1 MADTLPQ
8 TFTPETQA
16 KANVLPAVGM
26 ATIDAPQFD
35 DQGQG
40 KQLDLTARSI
50 KNIEHAYNICKQ
62 LEVNNRT
69 RAMRTADIQEL
80 YDGVPP
86 RSASGQAERGK
97 SWQSNASTG
106 WLAGIVGRVSQRF
119 VNSVISQTYVS
130 SSALPESIPD
140 YKTKTDLMRS
150 RFTRLVR
157 SWEGYTGL
165 INALSVEN
173 SLQGYTYS
181 VFLDPYT
188 WKPTMF
194 KQDRA
199 FVPESSGQHARDLQF
214 FVAKMDYRLDEF
226 LALVRDEEK
235 AKEVGYDLEN
245 CFKAASQ
252 ATMQDPRTDALTTRF
267 RSLTEM
273 QNEGILGLTYTN
285 SGARVVNTWLLF
297 NREYDGR
304 VSFWL
309 IDRDNGL
316 LLRFSYAL
324 FKSMEDVM
332 AMFSFEPGN
341 GTIHSSKG
349 LGRKLAALTIM
360 KEIFRNGIIDNA
372 RMSGLMVLRAD
383 SKDKTKFAPVVM
395 APFIVIDKGID
406 IAQTQFNVNGD
417 SYRIVDNLIDAWAEQ
432 SVGAYM
438 TQQIDPTGKT
448 EKTATEASIDA
459 RRESEAADIMIR
471 RWLDQFSTMTQIQQE
486 RAFSDENIAEAKRL
500 YTMILTSPELDT
512 PELYENSIIGADLA
526 KVLVEFMQFGITE
539 DEIKMWRE
547 SPASMLAHV
556 GEGAIQQGM
565 GTVKQLF
572 SGNPNVDQGQLDYKI
587 LEGLVGADL
596 AKQLFIPKADET
608 LTSES
613 TRSQIIESAIMT
625 QSGIPL
631 PVSSRDNHVI
641 HGAVIQEML
650 TKVAAPALS
659 NPNPPP
665 QVLKAAELN
674 LNHLGEHLKDAAMS
688 GQDKSPQIKEL
699 EKFYN
704 GFKKQLSQ
712 VVQINANA
720 SFAQGVMEQA
730 VRSGIRPGEQTQAT
744 QPPANAQMTE
754 TIEQPLASANEIPT
768 TANQTQGIQ

>member
-40 KQLDLTARSI
+40 KQLDIKARSI

-80 YDGVPP
+80 YDGAPP

-106 WLAGIVGRVSQRF
+106 WLSGIVGRVSQRF
-119 VNSVISQTYVS
+119 VNAVISQTYVS
-130 SSALPESIPD
+130 SSSLPESVPD

-150 RFTRLVR
+150 RFTSLIR
-157 SWEGYTGL
+157 SWDGYTGI
-165 INALSVEN
+165 INALAVEN
-173 SLQGYTYS
+173 ALQGYTYA

-214 FVAKMDYRLDEF
+214 FAAKMDYRLDEF
-226 LALVRDEEK
+226 LTLLKDEKQAE
-235 AKEVGYDLEN
+235 EVGYDLEN

-252 ATMQDPRTDALTTRF
+252 ATMQDPRSDALTTRF

-309 IDRDNGL
+309 IDRDNGY

-324 FKSMEDVM
+324 FNSMEDVM

-349 LGRKLAALTIM
+349 LGRKLAALAIV

-395 APFIVIDKGID
+395 APFIMIDKGIEVS
-406 IAQTQFNVNGD
+406 QEQFSVNGD
-417 SYRIVDNLIDAWAEQ
+417 SYRTVDNLIDAWAEQ

-471 RWLDQFSTMTQIQQE
+471 RWLDQFCGNMTQIQQE
-486 RAFSDENIAEAKRL
+486 RAFSDENIKEAQGL
-500 YTMILTSPELDT
+500 YDMIVANPELDVDS
-512 PELYENSIIGADLA
+512 LYDESPIGGMLA
-526 KVLVEFMQFGITE
+526 RILVEFMQFGIPAS
-539 DEIKMWRE
+539 EIKQWRE

-565 GTVKQLF
+565 GTVKQMF
-572 SGNPNVDQGQLDYKI
+572 TGNPNVDQGQLDYKV

-608 LTSES
+608 LTSEA
-613 TRSQIIESAIMT
+613 TRQQIMESAIMT
-625 QSGIPL
+625 ESGIPL
-631 PVSSRDNHVI
+631 PVSTRDNHMI
-641 HGAVIQEML
+641 HGMIVQGLL

-659 NPNPPP
+659 QPNPSP
-665 QVLKAAELN
+665 QMLKAAELN
-674 LNHLGEHLKDAAMS
+674 LNHLGEHLRDSMMTGA
-688 GQDKSPQIKEL
+688 DKTPQFKEL
-699 EKFYN
+699 QKFYD
-704 GFKKQLSQ
+704 GFKKQLAQ

-720 SFAQGVMEQA
+720 QVAEGVMTQA
-730 VRSGIRPGEQTQAT
+730 IRSGIRPGGPAQA
-744 QPPANAQMTE
+744 QLSAPTE
-754 TIEQPLASANEIPT
+754 TTEAPLATASAIPNMNEGT
-768 TANQTQGIQ
+768 TQ